1 VTRRVGAGL
10 PAPLYQP
17 LSSDDPAGY
26 EGLTLLLLSVGEDGW
41 PHQAMLSV
49 GEVVALD
56 RRRMRL
62 ALWPQSTTTRNL
74 TGQGQAILTAVLD
87 EVGYVARLRVSESG
101 ELETP
106 RAGTL
111 ARFDARVEDVKE
123 DVVPYA
129 VLESGIRFR
138 LTEREDVLA
147 RWGEVRAA
155 LRGG

>member
-1 VTRRVGAGL
+1 MTRRLGEEL
-10 PAPLYQP
+10 PEQLYRS
-17 LSSDDPAGY
+17 LSSDDPAGH
-26 EGLTLLLLSVGEDGW
+26 EGLTLLVLSVGEDGW

-56 RRRMRL
+56 RRRVRL

-74 TGQGQAILTAVLD
+74 TGRGQAVLTAVLD
-87 EVGYVARLRVSESG
+87 HVGYVARLRVSQSG

-111 ARFDARVEDVKE
+111 ARFDGRVEEVKE

-138 LTEREDVLA
+138 LTGRDDVLA
-147 RWGEVRAA
+147 RWAEVRAA